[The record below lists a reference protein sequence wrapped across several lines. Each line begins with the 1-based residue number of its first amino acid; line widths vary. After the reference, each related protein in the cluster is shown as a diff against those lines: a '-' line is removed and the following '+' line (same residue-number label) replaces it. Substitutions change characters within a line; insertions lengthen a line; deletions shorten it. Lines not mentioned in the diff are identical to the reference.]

1 MLPTESATC
10 PYCWEQ
16 VEIGY
21 DPAEQDHEFWEDCH
35 VCCRPIL
42 FSITLGFDGAATLTA
57 RSDDD

>member
-10 PYCWEQ
+10 PYCWESL
-16 VEIGY
+16 EIGF
-21 DPAEQDHEFWEDCH
+21 DPAEGDHEFWEDCH

-42 FSITLGFDGAATLTA
+42 FSVYVDSMGNAQMDA